1 MPRRYLVFSLL
12 VLVLAAGASCHLA
25 SVLLHEER
33 LRLPSADR
41 DVEQRSETNLS
52 GRSIAP
58 GGAGGRQ
65 S

>member
-1 MPRRYLVFSLL
+1 MPRRYLVFSILI
-12 VLVLAAGASCHLA
+12 LVLAAGASCHLA
-25 SVLLHEER
+25 KVLHHEER
-33 LRLPSADR
+33 VFSPSTDR
-41 DVEQRSETNLS
+41 DADQRSETNLS